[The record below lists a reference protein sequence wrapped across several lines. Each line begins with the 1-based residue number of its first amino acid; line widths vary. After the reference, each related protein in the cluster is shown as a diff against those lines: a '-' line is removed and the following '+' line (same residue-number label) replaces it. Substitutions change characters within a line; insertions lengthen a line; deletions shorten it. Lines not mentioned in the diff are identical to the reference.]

1 MGYSWRGIEVVVYS
15 RDKFRSGAKKGP
27 TLYAVIDSELRHV
40 AGLTAEDMTW
50 PIEVLA
56 SVYMIEYLRKTVE
69 PKSVFFSRQL
79 HAKLAYP
86 IELMLIEDEDTFKT
100 AAEAYDLSRT

>member
-1 MGYSWRGIEVVVYS
+1 VYS
-15 RDKFRSGAKKGP
+15 GDKFRSGAKKGP
-27 TLYAVIDSELRHV
+27 ALYAVIDGELKYV
-40 AGLTAEDMTW
+40 ARLTAEDMTW

-69 PKSVFFSRQL
+69 AKSVFFNRQL

-86 IELMLIEDEDTFKT
+86 IELMLIEDEDTFK
-100 AAEAYDLSRT
+100 AAADAYDLSRT